1 MKFSKN
7 NPELFAGWTLETN
20 EVSNGVTFFEMT
32 DSNGCQVSC
41 TDSDYERGLNNC
53 ISFAFDVEKQISR
66 KWNKFLYELFKY
78 ELNKLKLIDDKYSEM
93 TFGSWI
99 ISLEKKR
106 IVLDG
111 KESELILQKKNILNN
126 WNEVKSIE
134 LNNIIFEN
142 ITEFKN
148 FILDN

>member
-7 NPELFAGWTLETN
+7 NLEVFAGWTLEAK

-32 DSNGCQVSC
+32 DSNVCQVSC
-41 TDSDYERGLNNC
+41 KDDNIERGLNNC

-66 KWNKFLYELFKY
+66 NWNKFLYELFKY
-78 ELNKLKLIDDKYSEM
+78 ELNNLEFIEDKYSEIF
-93 TFGSWI
+93 FGSWI

-106 IVLDG
+106 IILDG
-111 KESELILQKKNILNN
+111 KDSELILQKKNIFRN
-126 WNEVKSIE
+126 WSEVKSIK
-134 LNNIIFEN
+134 LNNVTFEN
-142 ITEFKN
+142 IAEFKN